1 MDRNDNYAQILNRV
15 FHWFRGLIILKRSDL
30 KWAKNKSRYYNSL
43 MSTSDSNNKVKEVVA
58 IAKSI
63 PI

>member
-1 MDRNDNYAQILNRV
+1 MDRNDDYTQILNRIL
-15 FHWFRGLIILKRSDL
+15 HWFRCLIILKRSDL
-30 KWAKNKSRYYNSL
+30 KWAKNKNRYYNSL